1 MSVRSTAARAE
12 CAPTP
17 SSRPSRNLKQQV
29 YVLVPRSP
37 YSSSASEA
45 IGTHNPLTPLR
56 VHNMQSASSLTKRR
70 HPEENP
76 NEMDLRVNPAP
87 ETKPKRRRVT
97 AATQQSGTTRA
108 TTQTVI
114 TSNATPEF
122 PNGFFYCHQCNKK
135 RDSAGTLLFFFV
147 LRLVPRLT
155 TTIFS
160 GIVLHV

>member
-17 SSRPSRNLKQQV
+17 SSRPSRSLKQQV

-87 ETKPKRRRVT
+87 ETKPKRRKVT
-97 AATQQSGTTRA
+97 ATQQSGTTRA

-135 RDSAGTLLFFFV
+135 RDSAGTLLFFFCAA
-147 LRLVPRLT
+147 
-155 TTIFS
+155 FS
-160 GIVLHV
+160 APADYHHL